1 MKTFLSILAI
11 FIFISLPTK
20 AQSVDENWVQIS
32 EIESQ
37 TIFLNTT
44 GLNLFKDDDIYFW
57 TLEKHDPPLII
68 ESVDGKIAKT
78 KTYYLVNKKIK
89 KYSIMEITYY
99 DSKDN
104 VLANYS
110 YKRNMDNEKYK
121 YNYPVLE
128 DSQMQIIFDKVLS
141 IIESK

>member
-1 MKTFLSILAI
+1 MKTFFSIIAI
-11 FIFISLPTK
+11 FVLFSFPIN
-20 AQSVDENWVQIS
+20 AQSYDENWVLIDG
-32 EIESQ
+32 IESQ
-37 TIFLNTT
+37 TIYLNTA
-44 GLNLFKDDDIYFW
+44 GLNLFKSDDIYFW
-57 TLEKHDPPLII
+57 TIEKHDPPLII

-78 KTYYLVNKKIK
+78 KTYYLVNKKLK

-99 DSKDN
+99 DSNDN

-121 YNYPVLE
+121 YNYPILD

-141 IIESK
+141 IVEGK